1 MSTNPIPEEEREY
14 LKYFKALLSEVKSA
28 RTHYN
33 IWKSIINAFN
43 MYNPEVNEARV
54 FFSNTEYAHRLAAL
68 THGYK
73 IFFESSGDLN
83 ILRLLN
89 HISRNLD
96 IFSIERYSQRIQGR
110 AYYDSLLSNHIPL
123 TPNDIRRYKHLLRS
137 KQNIIDTLI
146 KLRNKKLAH
155 IDLEELFFGS
165 SIYPIPTID
174 FEQLLSI
181 CFRILSELRI
191 NYDDTILS
199 IETSVESE
207 LNRILE
213 SVRNY
218 RQEEILSESFANGT
232 P

>member
-1 MSTNPIPEEEREY
+1 MKAYNYSLSTNPIPEEEREY

-110 AYYDSLLSNHIPL
+110 THYDSLLSNHIPL

-146 KLRNKKLAH
+146 
-155 IDLEELFFGS
+155 
-165 SIYPIPTID
+165 
-174 FEQLLSI
+174 
-181 CFRILSELRI
+181 
-191 NYDDTILS
+191 
-199 IETSVESE
+199 
-207 LNRILE
+207 
-213 SVRNY
+213 
-218 RQEEILSESFANGT
+218 
-232 P
+232 